1 MKLKFKFYFTIL
13 LLVTDLIAINL
24 VYISSISVLQYFSK
38 ISIKEDYFSLL
49 FIYNI
54 FWFGPAGFFSLYRIN
69 KSFLIDDVHRST
81 WKTIFF
87 HQIILIVFLLFDNKT
102 AFTKDFIIIE
112 FSLIIVA
119 LLASRFIY
127 TFVFYTL
134 GGRIYN
140 SKKTYII
147 GNNTIGIKL
156 AHLFESKPLEYIFA
170 GFLDKQSESEIQ
182 SLEKIESYFN
192 KAYEQG
198 IENIYLI
205 ISRGFNLDST
215 SLFNI
220 SEKYGIKLK
229 LVNDIDNNHFSK
241 FVVKIEDGFEFYSYR
256 SEKLEQTSERVKKR
270 IFDIVFSSLV
280 IVFILSWLYPIIA
293 ILIKMESRGPVI
305 FKQTRN
311 GRSYRPFYCF
321 KFRSMFVDNPD
332 ASKQATKNDP
342 RVTKIGAFM
351 RRTSIDELPQFFNVL
366 IGEMSVVGPRP
377 HMTIQND
384 SYKKIID
391 TYLVRSFIKPGITG
405 WAQVS
410 GFRGETK
417 ELALME
423 KRVLKDIEYLENW
436 TLMFDIRIIFLT
448 IYTTIKGDK
457 NAF

>member
-1 MKLKFKFYFTIL
+1 MLI
-13 LLVTDLIAINL
+13 TDLITINI
-24 VYISSISVLQYFSK
+24 VYVSSISISQYFSN
-38 ISIKEDYFSLL
+38 IYIKEDYYSLL

-54 FWFGPAGFFSLYRIN
+54 FWFGPSGFYSLYRIN
-69 KSFLIDDVHRST
+69 KTFSIDDIHRST
-81 WKTIFF
+81 WKSIFV
-87 HQIILIVFLLFDNKT
+87 HQLILIIFLFFDNKT
-102 AFTKDFIIIE
+102 SFTKDFIIIE
-112 FSLIIVA
+112 FSLIIVS

-127 TFVFYTL
+127 TFIFYAL

-140 SKKTYII
+140 SKKSFII
-147 GNNTIGIKL
+147 GNNSIGIKL
-156 AHLFESKPLEYIFA
+156 AHLFESRPLEYSFA
-170 GFLDKQSESEIQ
+170 GFLDTQSEYELP
-182 SLEKIESYFN
+182 SLEKIETYFN
-192 KAYEQG
+192 KAYENG
-198 IENIYLI
+198 VENIYLI
-205 ISRGFNLDST
+205 IKGGFDLDTT

-229 LVNDIDNNHFSK
+229 LVNDIDDKHFSK
-241 FVVKIEDGFEFYSYR
+241 FVAKIEDGFEFYSYR
-256 SEKLEQTSERVKKR
+256 TEKLEQTSERVKKR
-270 IFDIVFSSLV
+270 LFDIIFSSLV
-280 IVFILSWLYPIIA
+280 ILFILSWLYPIIA
-293 ILIKMESRGPVI
+293 ILIKIESSGPVI

-311 GRSYRPFYCF
+311 GRSYRPFFCF
-321 KFRSMFVDNPD
+321 KFRSMRVDNPD
-332 ASKQATKNDP
+332 FSKQATRNDP
-342 RVTKIGAFM
+342 RVTKMGAFM
-351 RRTSIDELPQFFNVL
+351 RRTSIDELPQFFNVF

-436 TLMFDIRIIFLT
+436 TLMFDLRIIFLT
-448 IYTTIKGDK
+448 IYMTIKGDK

>member
-1 MKLKFKFYFTIL
+1 MLF
-13 LLVTDLIAINL
+13 TDLIAINL
-24 VYISSISVLQYFSK
+24 VYVSSISILQYLSSISV
-38 ISIKEDYFSLL
+38 KEDYYSFL
-49 FIYNI
+49 FIYNV
-54 FWFGPAGFFSLYRIN
+54 FWFGPAGFYSLYRIN
-69 KSFLIDDVHRST
+69 KTFSIDDIHRAT
-81 WKTIFF
+81 WKSIFV
-87 HQIILIVFLLFDNKT
+87 HQLILIIFLFFDNKT
-102 AFTKDFIIIE
+102 AFTKDFITIE
-112 FSLIIVA
+112 FSLIIIG

-127 TFVFYTL
+127 TFIFYAL

-140 SKKTYII
+140 SKKSFII
-147 GNNTIGIKL
+147 GNNSIGIKL
-156 AHLFESKPLEYIFA
+156 AHLFESRPLEYSFA
-170 GFLDKQSESEIQ
+170 GFLDKQSEYELPSLAKLEI
-182 SLEKIESYFN
+182 YFN
-192 KAYEQG
+192 HAYEKG
-198 IENIYLI
+198 VENIYLVI
-205 ISRGFNLDST
+205 TRGFNLDTT
-215 SLFNI
+215 SLFNV

-229 LVNDIDNNHFSK
+229 LVNDIDDKHFSK
-241 FVVKIEDGFEFYSYR
+241 FVAKIEDGFEFYSYR
-256 SEKLEQTSERVKKR
+256 TEKLEQTSERIKKR
-270 IFDIVFSSLV
+270 IFDIFFSSLV
-280 IVFILSWLYPIIA
+280 ILFILSWLYPIIA
-293 ILIKMESRGPVI
+293 LLIKIESSGPVI
-305 FKQTRN
+305 YKQIRN

-321 KFRSMFVDNPD
+321 KFRSMCVDNPD
-332 ASKQATKNDP
+332 FSKQATKNDP
-342 RVTKIGAFM
+342 RVTKLGAFM
-351 RRTSIDELPQFFNVL
+351 RRTSIDELPQFFNVF

>member
-1 MKLKFKFYFTIL
+1 MLI
-13 LLVTDLIAINL
+13 TDLITINI
-24 VYISSISVLQYFSK
+24 VYVSSISILQYFSN
-38 ISIKEDYFSLL
+38 IYIKEDYYSLL

-54 FWFGPAGFFSLYRIN
+54 FWFGPSGFYSLYRIN
-69 KSFLIDDVHRST
+69 KTFSIDDIHRST
-81 WKTIFF
+81 WKSIFI
-87 HQIILIVFLLFDNKT
+87 HQLILIIFLFFDNKT
-102 AFTKDFIIIE
+102 SFTKDFIIIE
-112 FSLIIVA
+112 FSLIIVS

-127 TFVFYTL
+127 TFIFYAL

-140 SKKTYII
+140 SKKSFII
-147 GNNTIGIKL
+147 GNNSIGIKL
-156 AHLFESKPLEYIFA
+156 AHLFESRPLEYSFA
-170 GFLDKQSESEIQ
+170 GFLDTQSEYELP
-182 SLEKIESYFN
+182 SLEKIETYFN
-192 KAYEQG
+192 KAYENG
-198 IENIYLI
+198 VENIYLI
-205 ISRGFNLDST
+205 IKGGFDLDTT

-229 LVNDIDNNHFSK
+229 LVNDIDGKHFSK
-241 FVVKIEDGFEFYSYR
+241 FVAKIEDGFEFYSYR
-256 SEKLEQTSERVKKR
+256 TEKLEQTSERVKKR
-270 IFDIVFSSLV
+270 LFDIIFSSLV
-280 IVFILSWLYPIIA
+280 ILFILSWLYPIIA
-293 ILIKMESRGPVI
+293 ILIKIESSGPVI

-311 GRSYRPFYCF
+311 GRSYKPFFCF
-321 KFRSMFVDNPD
+321 KFRSMRVDNPD
-332 ASKQATKNDP
+332 FSKQATRNDP
-342 RVTKIGAFM
+342 RVTKMGAFM
-351 RRTSIDELPQFFNVL
+351 RRTSIDELPQFFNVF

-436 TLMFDIRIIFLT
+436 TLMFDLRIIFLT
-448 IYTTIKGDK
+448 IYMTIKGDK